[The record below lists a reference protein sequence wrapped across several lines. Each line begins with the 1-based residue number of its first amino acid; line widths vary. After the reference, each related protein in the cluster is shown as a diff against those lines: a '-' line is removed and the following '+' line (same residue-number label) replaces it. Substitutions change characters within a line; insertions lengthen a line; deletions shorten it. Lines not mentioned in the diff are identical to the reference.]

1 MFEAELAGL
10 PWVEVESSNIS
21 RLAYVDSEE
30 TRNEVRDTPE
40 GKTTVEV
47 PVGQVWAV
55 FLQRDDSEAV
65 YVYDEVPQPRFDSV
79 LGAESVGS
87 MFKKLISE
95 GPYPFKRI
103 VIFPD
108 PPPLD
113 PNDDP
118 HLKVLAEIRDELV
131 KSNARLRA
139 MGSAIDNLARLF
151 KGARRTTRGGANGGK

>member
-21 RLAYVDSEE
+21 RLAYVNSEE
-30 TRNEVRDTPE
+30 TRNEVRE
-40 GKTTVEV
+40 EL
-47 PVGQVWAV
+47 GQVWAV
-55 FLQRDDSEAV
+55 FLQRADSEAV